1 MVGFKH
7 KLAYAL
13 FGALIVFVLQV
24 SSDIVARSAAAQSG
38 KQPATALTKVKY
50 LFLVDYPLGKK
61 GEYLDW
67 VKSNAATLQGP
78 EEVKRIASY
87 DNYFG
92 SSPNRLVE
100 MEFEDM
106 GAATKYFERE
116 KIRKIFE
123 DWSNHGVNASF
134 HVLALRGDF
143 NKR

>member
-1 MVGFKH
+1 MLKFKQ

-13 FGALIVFVLQV
+13 LGGLIVFVLQL
-24 SSDIVARSAAAQSG
+24 SAHMIAGSAAAQVG
-38 KQPATALTKVKY
+38 KQSPQAVTKVKY

-67 VKSNAATLQGP
+67 VKSNSTTLQAP
-78 EEVKRIASY
+78 DEVKRIRSY

-100 MEFEDM
+100 MEFENM
-106 GAATKYFERE
+106 AVAAKYFEYE

-123 DWSNHGVNASF
+123 DWPTHGVNASVQ
-134 HVLALRGDF
+134 VLTLRGDY
-143 NKR
+143 NKK